1 MMKDIAYNHVIDE
14 MILVEIRMQLGIE
27 DITNNIKRQILLQ
40 FKMREA

>member
-1 MMKDIAYNHVIDE
+1 MKDNIAVIDE

>member
-14 MILVEIRMQLGIE
+14 MILVEIHMQLGVE